1 MIGVSSRSS
10 IPAAMAALTSLRNG
24 LGSGP
29 EGRDEDI
36 CLMASVYRG
45 FARTPNAGIPGG
57 GFVVDASVKSGAA
70 GVAACYG
77 RGMKDK
83 RQNELFG
90 EALPNIKPL
99 SAVERRLIRSAE
111 EIAREEPRELLFQ
124 HTVFCQTGL
133 PYRNPGDDVR
143 VWERNQGHIGLSV
156 EAGRVRNPDTSKF
169 VDLGLPFGPKPRL
182 ILTHLNAEALRQ
194 GSPEIEV
201 DDSLTAFVRRI
212 LDYEPNGKEM
222 RLFKDQLGRLSAAL
236 VRLSI
241 ENGSRAFQIDTKV
254 VTAFDLWF
262 PKDQRQRVLWPS
274 VIRLS
279 HEYFESLQRHAV
291 PLDERAIAS
300 LSHSAMGLDVYCWLA
315 QRLHR
320 VDPARPQFIPWSA
333 VKDQFGWQYKRMVE
347 FRRVFRRTLDMVL
360 SQYRAAQIELDGRG
374 LTLRN
379 SPPPIK
385 GRMGLISKS

>member
-1 MIGVSSRSS
+1 
-10 IPAAMAALTSLRNG
+10 MAALTSLRNG

-45 FARTPNAGIPGG
+45 FARTPNAGIFGG

-70 GVAACYG
+70 GVPACYG

-90 EALPNIKPL
+90 EALPDIKPL
-99 SAVERRLIRSAE
+99 SPVERRLIRSAE

-143 VWERNQGHIGLSV
+143 VWDRENGRAAL
-156 EAGRVRNPDTSKF
+156 RVRAGEAHHPKKGWIE
-169 VDLGLPFGPKPRL
+169 LGLPFGPKPRL
-182 ILTHLNAEALRQ
+182 ILTYLNAEAIRT
-194 GSPEIEV
+194 GSPVIEV
-201 DDSLTAFVRRI
+201 EDSLSAFVVRI
-212 LDYEPNGKEM
+212 GLCREGRSIRM
-222 RLFKDQLGRLSAAL
+222 VKDQLARLSAAEI
-236 VRLSI
+236 RLAMSYGEQQARQVNAHI
-241 ENGSRAFQIDTKV
+241 VGD
-254 VTAFDLWF
+254 FDLWLR
-262 PKDQRQRVLWPS
+262 KDGRQRVLWPS
-274 VIRLS
+274 TVTLDPR
-279 HEYFESLQRHAV
+279 YFESLQRHAV
-291 PLDERAIAS
+291 PLDERAIKA
-300 LSHSAMGLDVYCWLA
+300 LKHSAMGLDVYCWLA

-385 GRMGLISKS
+385 GRMVLISKA